1 MNKYLNPFQTNI
13 VPILLVAV
21 GLVVAVFFGILYGA
35 PRLRRYRTRRA
46 GQEKA
51 RRKYK

>member
-1 MNKYLNPFQTNI
+1 MNDYLTPFRSN
-13 VPILLVAV
+13 VVAILLVAV

-51 RRKYK
+51 RRKYR